1 MKVFITVFMKAHRH
15 GGRMDSPTIRGLR
28 IEWLTLGTTRASRTA
43 CCRLGA
49 CEPVV
54 AGLGVENLAELVSAL
69 SPSSLRL
76 TRNDAAGVIAAMVRG
91 AQIDPLIPRA
101 IVQALIPGVLALSR
115 RIDTA
120 NGPWSDLDAFYAD
133 AISVLWELTS
143 RWAGSDRPYA
153 AGDLLAGVRTRLRT
167 LQKSECRHRSRQSG
181 DPAALDH
188 VAASVGPSGEELL
201 ANVLGDA
208 TGYGL
213 KIADAAVIY
222 ATRVLGLSINEV
234 ADLAGVPAGHLR
246 RRRRYAVERLVA

>member
-1 MKVFITVFMKAHRH
+1 MVAA
-15 GGRMDSPTIRGLR
+15 MDSPTIRGLR
-28 IEWLTLGTTRASRTA
+28 IEWLALGTTPASRLPVAAWLRASQSSPISGWRTWPSWSA
-43 CCRLGA
+43 
-49 CEPVV
+49 
-54 AGLGVENLAELVSAL
+54 AL

-91 AQIDPLIPRA
+91 AQVDPLIPRA
-101 IVQALIPGVLALSR
+101 IVQALIPGVLTLSR

-120 NGPWSDLDAFYAD
+120 NGPWSDLDSFYAD
-133 AISVLWELTS
+133 AVSVLWELTS

-167 LQKSECRHRSRQSG
+167 LQQSECRHGSRRNG

-188 VAASVGPSGEELL
+188 LAASVGPSGEELL

-208 TGYGL
+208 IGYGV

-222 ATRVLGLSINEV
+222 ATRVLGLSVAEV
-234 ADLAGVPAGHLR
+234 ADLAGLPAGHLR
-246 RRRRYAVERLVA
+246 RRRRYAIHRLVAR

>member
-1 MKVFITVFMKAHRH
+1 
-15 GGRMDSPTIRGLR
+15 MDSPTIRYLR
-28 IEWLTLGTTRASRTA
+28 TEWLAIGTTPQSAAARH
-43 CCRLGA
+43 RLA
-49 CEPVV
+49 QCEPVV
-54 AGLGVENLAELVSAL
+54 DRLKVDNLAELVAAL

-101 IVQALIPGVLALSR
+101 IVQALIPGVLTLSR

-153 AGDLLAGVRTRLRT
+153 AGDLLDRVRTRLRT

-181 DPAALDH
+181 DPDALDH
-188 VAASVGPSGEELL
+188 LAASVGPSGEELL

>member
-15 GGRMDSPTIRGLR
+15 GGRMDSRTIRGLR
-28 IEWLTLGTTRASRTA
+28 IEWLALGTTRASRTA

-54 AGLGVENLAELVSAL
+54 ADLGVENLAELVAAL

-101 IVQALIPGVLALSR
+101 IVQALIPGVLTLSR

-120 NGPWSDLDAFYAD
+120 NGPWSDLDSFYAD

-181 DPAALDH
+181 DPDALDH
-188 VAASVGPSGEELL
+188 LAASVGPSGEELL

>member
-1 MKVFITVFMKAHRH
+1 MVAA
-15 GGRMDSPTIRGLR
+15 MDSPTIRGLR
-28 IEWLTLGTTRASRTA
+28 IEWLSLGTTPASRLA
-43 CCRLGA
+43 CGRLAA

-54 AGLGVENLAELVSAL
+54 ADLGVENLAALVRAL

-91 AQIDPLIPRA
+91 AQVDPLIPRA
-101 IVQALIPGVLALSR
+101 VVQALIPGVLTLSR

-120 NGPWSDLDAFYAD
+120 NGPWSDLDSFYAD
-133 AISVLWELTS
+133 AVSVLWELTS

-167 LQKSECRHRSRQSG
+167 LQQSECRHGSRRNG

-188 VAASVGPSGEELL
+188 LAASVGPSGEELL

-208 TGYGL
+208 IGYGV

-222 ATRVLGLSINEV
+222 ATRVLGLSVAEV
-234 ADLAGVPAGHLR
+234 ADLAGLPAGHVR
-246 RRRRYAVERLVA
+246 RRRRYAIDRLVAR

>member
-1 MKVFITVFMKAHRH
+1 MVAA
-15 GGRMDSPTIRGLR
+15 MDSPTIRGLR
-28 IEWLTLGTTRASRTA
+28 IEWLALGTTRASRTA

-54 AGLGVENLAELVSAL
+54 ADLGVENLAELVSAL

-101 IVQALIPGVLALSR
+101 IVQALIPGVLTLSR

-120 NGPWSDLDAFYAD
+120 NGPWGDLDSFYAD

-143 RWAGSDRPYA
+143 RWSGSDRPYA

-181 DPAALDH
+181 DPDALDH
-188 VAASVGPSGEELL
+188 LAASVGPSGEELL

-213 KIADAAVIY
+213 KVADAAVIY

-246 RRRRYAVERLVA
+246 RRRRYAIERLVA

>member
-15 GGRMDSPTIRGLR
+15 GGGMDSPTIRGLR
-28 IEWLTLGTTRASRTA
+28 IEWLALGTTRASRTA

-54 AGLGVENLAELVSAL
+54 ADLGVENLAELVSAL

-101 IVQALIPGVLALSR
+101 LIPGVLTLSR

-120 NGPWSDLDAFYAD
+120 NGPWGDLDSFYAD

-153 AGDLLAGVRTRLRT
+153 AGDLLDRVRTRLRT

-181 DPAALDH
+181 DPDALDH
-188 VAASVGPSGEELL
+188 LAASVGPSGEELL